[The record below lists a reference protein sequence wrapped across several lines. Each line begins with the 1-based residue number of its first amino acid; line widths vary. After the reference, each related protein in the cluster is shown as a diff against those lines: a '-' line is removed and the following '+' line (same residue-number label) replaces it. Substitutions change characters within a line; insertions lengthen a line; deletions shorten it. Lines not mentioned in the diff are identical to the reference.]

1 LHDYSEQ
8 GFLLVSD
15 LIKPKIV
22 ERAHRALI
30 AQINDPSSHSHHE
43 FVNDPTV
50 LACFGKEVCS
60 AAAAIAGARTRF
72 APPKTTYTITVFPNP
87 DPWHWPAPHIDHA
100 LKEDA
105 HLIFPP
111 PFLVGCLIYVNSVA
125 VRSGGT
131 VVWPGSHRQLEV
143 LASAHPHEYKYM
155 WELNR
160 DITQAALAA
169 PMELTARAGDVL
181 FYHYLCAHSGSTN
194 TGGEP
199 RFALNHKW

>member
-1 LHDYSEQ
+1 
-8 GFLLVSD
+8 LLVSD

-22 ERAHRALI
+22 ERAYRALI
-30 AQINDPSSHSHHE
+30 AQIHDPHSHSHHE
-43 FVNDPTV
+43 FVSDPAV

-60 AAAAIAGARTRF
+60 AAAAIASARTRF
-72 APPKTTYTITVFPNP
+72 ARPKTTYTITVFPSP
-87 DPWHWPAPHIDHA
+87 DPWEWPAPHIDHA

-105 HLIFPP
+105 HLTFPP
-111 PFLVGCLIYVNSVA
+111 PFLVGCLIYLNTVPE
-125 VRSGGT
+125 RSGGT
-131 VVWPGSHRQLEV
+131 VVWPGSHRRLYA

-155 WELNR
+155 CELNR
-160 DITQAALAA
+160 DITQAGLAT
-169 PMELTARAGDVL
+169 PIELTARAGDVL

>member
-1 LHDYSEQ
+1 M
-8 GFLLVSD
+8 LVSD
-15 LIKPKIV
+15 LITPKIV

-111 PFLVGCLIYVNSVA
+111 PFLVGCLIYVNSVP
-125 VRSGGT
+125 VHSGGT
-131 VVWPGSHRQLEV
+131 VVWPGSHRQLEA

-160 DITQAALAA
+160 DITQANLAA
-169 PMELTARAGDVL
+169 PIEITALAGDVL

-194 TGGEP
+194 TGAEP

>member
-1 LHDYSEQ
+1 
-8 GFLLVSD
+8 LLVSD

-22 ERAHRALI
+22 ERAYRALI
-30 AQINDPSSHSHHE
+30 AQIHDPHSHSHHE
-43 FVNDPTV
+43 FVSDPAV

-60 AAAAIAGARTRF
+60 AAAAIASARTRF
-72 APPKTTYTITVFPNP
+72 ARPKTTYTITVFPSP
-87 DPWHWPAPHIDHA
+87 DPWEWPAPHIDHA

-105 HLIFPP
+105 HLTFPP
-111 PFLVGCLIYVNSVA
+111 PFLVGCLIYLNTVPE
-125 VRSGGT
+125 RSGGT
-131 VVWPGSHRQLEV
+131 VVWPGSHRQLYA

-160 DITQAALAA
+160 DITQAGLAA
-169 PMELTARAGDVL
+169 PIELTARAGDVL

>member
-1 LHDYSEQ
+1 
-8 GFLLVSD
+8 LLVSD

-30 AQINDPSSHSHHE
+30 AQIHDPHSHSHHA
-43 FVNDPTV
+43 FVSDPAV
-50 LACFGKEVCS
+50 LACFGNEVCS

-72 APPKTTYTITVFPNP
+72 RPPKTTYTITVFPSP
-87 DPWHWPAPHIDHA
+87 DPWEWPAPHIDHA

-105 HLIFPP
+105 HCTFPP
-111 PFLVGCLIYVNSVA
+111 PFLVGCLIYLNSVPKH
-125 VRSGGT
+125 SGGT
-131 VVWPGSHRQLEV
+131 VVWPGSHRQLEA
-143 LASAHPHEYKYM
+143 LASAHPNEYKYM

-160 DITQAALAA
+160 DITPASLAL
-169 PMELTARAGDVL
+169 PIEITARAGDVL

-194 TGGEP
+194 TGAEP